1 MPQVQTETEG
11 ASPGTDTLQIKIGG
25 MSCSFCAESIRK
37 AIGRDKGVEEV
48 HVSIAHEE
56 ALVRY
61 HPDQISETQI
71 HDTLRGLGYTVR
83 DPRKVQSFEEQEAI
97 MRREM
102 NNLFTAAFFAIAMF
116 GSMVLM
122 WTDLIRVEAWMIW
135 AAWAAATFVFFWIGR
150 HVLRMAWGAARRGI
164 TNQHVLLTA
173 GAIAGYIGGILG
185 SPLPFTNW
193 NGFYGFPAVDFYGVV
208 VFLTTYHLLSGF
220 VSLKVR
226 TRASQ
231 SVRKLLDMQPP
242 TARVVREGR
251 EEEVAIEE
259 VQVGDLVR
267 IRPGEKVPVDGEV
280 VDGKS
285 AVDQALVTGEPI
297 PEEKVFGDEVIGGS
311 VN

>member
-1 MPQVQTETEG
+1 MQVTEREKKRPQDT
-11 ASPGTDTLQIKIGG
+11 STLQIKIGG

-61 HPDQISETQI
+61 HPDQISETKI

-97 MRREM
+97 MRHER
-102 NNLFTAAFFAIAMF
+102 NNLFVAAFFAGLLFVTMSSMWLNLLERQPWHIWTAWGIA
-116 GSMVLM
+116 
-122 WTDLIRVEAWMIW
+122 TY
-135 AAWAAATFVFFWIGR
+135 VFFWTGR
-150 HVLRMAWGAARRGI
+150 HILRMAWGAARRGI

-173 GAIAGYIGGILG
+173 GAISGYIGGILG
-185 SPLPFTNW
+185 APLPFTDW
-193 NGFYGFPAVDFYGVV
+193 NGAYGFPALDFFGVV
-208 VFLTTYHLLSGF
+208 VFLTAYHLLSGY

-242 TARVVREGR
+242 TARVVRDGK
-251 EEEVAIEE
+251 EEEVAIEIVE
-259 VQVGDLVR
+259 TGDLVR
-267 IRPGEKVPVDGEV
+267 VRPGERVPVDGEV
-280 VDGKS
+280 AEGRS
-285 AVDQALVTGEPI
+285 AVDQ
-297 PEEKVFGDEVIGGS
+297 
-311 VN
+311 